1 MGVGK
6 KIADP
11 RQVDLIRF
19 YTDPS
24 SPTFGDMKNSA
35 MRAQYSEQYADNI
48 TNLRPKWLLVSMGRR
63 ERMLVKAE
71 RNLDEVLDLD
81 VDQEVITKEG
91 LLTDEEGK
99 PIKRKNAELLKI
111 KQDASKFIAKTVGKK
126 IYSEDTPNVT
136 AVQVNIMDDRDRF
149 K

>member
-1 MGVGK
+1 MGVGP
-6 KIADP
+6 KIIDP
-11 RQVDLIRF
+11 RQTDMMRF

-24 SPTFGDMKNSA
+24 SATFGDVKNSA
-35 MRAQYSEQYADNI
+35 IRAGYSEQYADNI

-71 RNLDEVLDLD
+71 RNLDEALDLD
-81 VDQEVITKEG
+81 VEQEVITKEG
-91 LLTDEEGK
+91 YLTDEEGK
-99 PIKRKNAELLKI
+99 PIKRKNTELLKI

-126 IYSEDTPNVT
+126 IYSEEVPNIT
-136 AVQVNIMDDRDRF
+136 AVQVNINDDRDRF